1 VWRGI
6 SARPA
11 TRAPGHLGLNVTAVS
26 SPAVADAFAEVV
38 GREHLTSDGPALARH
53 AVDGVTPRWV
63 ARPASA
69 GEVSRLI
76 AIASAESLAVTPR
89 GSGSALA
96 LGNPPRRLDLVLDLS
111 RLSAVTDY
119 VPEDM
124 VASVEAGA
132 PLSALARHFT
142 ARGQML
148 ALDPIGGAGRSIG
161 GILASAASGPLRFRY
176 GTGRDLLLGVRFVQ
190 ADGTITWGGSRVV
203 KSVTGYDVPKLIV
216 GSLGTLGVLV
226 GATLRLH
233 PLPPARESW
242 LYAPPSLESAGA
254 FLAALLDSSLE
265 PDRVMLLNGQAA
277 RALGRSAGGPV
288 VLVSVG
294 TVPEA
299 VLGQGEALARLAH
312 AHGAGVE
319 GISEERWDALG
330 EALTGPVALRL
341 SSEPKRLVFWVDEL
355 ERLTGRLGLRAS
367 IVAEAGSGVQE
378 VALRGEIPGPSLSR
392 DLIQPLRDG
401 LGPEGGSLVV
411 ARASSEL
418 KAGLDVWGPI
428 DPGSFD
434 LMSRIKTEFD
444 PRGILNPGRFVG
456 GL

>member
-1 VWRGI
+1 M
-6 SARPA
+6 
-11 TRAPGHLGLNVTAVS
+11 AVS
-26 SPAVADAFAEVV
+26 GLAVAAAFAEVV
-38 GREHLTSDGPALARH
+38 GREYLTSDGAALERH
-53 AVDGVTPRWV
+53 AVDGVVPRWV

-69 GEVSRLI
+69 DEVSRVIVI
-76 AIASAESLAVTPR
+76 AHAEQLAVTPR
-89 GSGSALA
+89 GSGSTLA

-132 PLSALARHFT
+132 PLAALARHFS

-148 ALDPIGGAGRSIG
+148 ALDPIGGARRSIG

-176 GTGRDLLLGVRFVQ
+176 GTGRDLLLGVRFAQ

-203 KSVTGYDVPKLIV
+203 KSVTGYDVPKLMV

-233 PLPPARESW
+233 PLPPARGSW

-254 FLAALLDSSLE
+254 FLAALLDSTLE
-265 PDRVMLLNGQAA
+265 PDRVTLLNGEAA
-277 RALGRSAGGPV
+277 RALGRIVGGPV

-294 TVPEA
+294 TVREA
-299 VLGQGEALARLAH
+299 VIGQGEALARLAQ
-312 AHGAGVE
+312 AHGAGVD
-319 GISEERWDALG
+319 SVSDERWDALG
-330 EALTGPVALRL
+330 GALTGPVALSL
-341 SSEPKRLVFWVDEL
+341 SSEPKRLVFWVAEL
-355 ERLTGRLGLRAS
+355 ERLSGRLGLRAS
-367 IVAEAGSGVQE
+367 IVAEVGSGVQE
-378 VALRGEIPGPSLSR
+378 VALRGEVSELSLRSG
-392 DLIQPLRDG
+392 LVQPLRDG

-411 ARASSEL
+411 ARAPSEL
-418 KAGLDVWGPI
+418 KSGLDVWGPI
-428 DPGSFD
+428 DPELFA